1 MKKIYI
7 TVSLFLV
14 SSAINAQNNE
24 TKKADQL
31 FESYQY
37 AGSIEAYLKLVEG
50 KTADYHVYQNLADS
64 YYQIFNMEEAAKWY
78 EKVIQGTSS
87 PENYFR
93 YAQCLRSLG
102 KYEEANKQMDKFANM
117 LPNDERAKTHKSNP
131 NYVKSLITAK
141 PLFKVES
148 TSFAVEKSND
158 FGPYLSNDNVL
169 YFVSTRNNS
178 KIDKWSNQPYLDIF
192 KSTRNDNGTFSEV
205 VEVKELNTPYHDGP
219 VAISQDGT
227 TMFFARDGHSSKLF
241 EKDIKNNVKIGQL
254 GIYKATKSDG
264 KWSVVEAL
272 PINGTSYSV
281 SHPTLSVDGKTLYFT
296 SNMPGGL
303 GESDIWKISISE
315 TGYGKPEN
323 LGSKINTPGREVFP
337 FVTADEI
344 LYFASNGH
352 QGFGGL
358 DVFKVD
364 LKKASNAVNVGK
376 PVNTE
381 KDDFSLSL
389 NTKLNIGY
397 FASNRSGN
405 DLIYQAI
412 PLCELEA
419 LAIITDKKSGQAIQ
433 KATLTLL
440 DSEKNVISSTE
451 SDSFGKATFGI
462 ECGDEYLLQVTATNY
477 QFLTIPIEK
486 TSSKNVSIPLAL
498 TPNEVIITDKEVVLG
513 NVYFE
518 FDKSNITSVGAEEL
532 NKLVKVMQE
541 HPSMVIFVKSH
552 TDTKGSANYN
562 LKLSEQRAQ
571 ATVQYIVSKGISKE
585 RISGKGFGSSEP
597 KVNCGLN
604 CSEEQNAIN
613 RRSEFIIVKK

>member
-7 TVSLFLV
+7 SVSLFLV
-14 SSAINAQNNE
+14 SSAINAQINE
-24 TKKADQL
+24 TKKANQL

-50 KTADYHVYQNLADS
+50 KTVDYHVYQNLADS

-78 EKVIQGTSS
+78 EKVIQGTSN
-87 PENYFR
+87 PENYYR

-102 KYEEANKQMDKFANM
+102 KYEEANKQMDRFASM

-131 NYVKSLITAK
+131 NYVTSLISAK
-141 PLFKVES
+141 PLFKVEN

-158 FGPYLSNDNVL
+158 FGPYLSNNNDL
-169 YFVSTRNNS
+169 YFVSTRNAS

-192 KSTRNDNGTFSEV
+192 RATRNENGTFSEV
-205 VEVKELNTPYHDGP
+205 VEVKELNTPFHDGP
-219 VAISQDGT
+219 VAISQDGSI
-227 TMFFARDGHSSKLF
+227 MFFARDGHSSKLF
-241 EKDIKNNVKIGQL
+241 EKDKKNNAKIGQL
-254 GIYKATKSDG
+254 GIYKAIKSDG

-272 PINGTSYSV
+272 PINSTSYSI
-281 SHPTLSVDGKTLYFT
+281 SHPALSEDGKTLYFT
-296 SNMPGGL
+296 SNMPGGF
-303 GESDIWKISISE
+303 GESDIWKISVSE

-323 LGSKINTPGREVFP
+323 LGSKINTPGREAFP

-352 QGFGGL
+352 QGLGGL
-358 DVFKVD
+358 DIFKVD
-364 LKKASNAVNVGK
+364 LKKASNAVNVGI

-389 NTKLNIGY
+389 NAKMNIGY

-405 DLIYQAI
+405 DVIYQAI
-412 PLCELEA
+412 PVCELEA
-419 LAIITDKKSGQAIQ
+419 LAVITDKKSGQAIE
-433 KATLTLL
+433 KATLTLF
-440 DSEKNVISSTE
+440 DADKNVVSTIN
-451 SDSFGKATFGI
+451 SDSFGKATFGM
-462 ECGDEYLLQVTATNY
+462 ECSEEYLIQVTATNY
-477 QFLTIPIEK
+477 QSLTIPIEK
-486 TSSKNVSIPLAL
+486 TNKNNLTIPVAL
-498 TPNEVIITDKEVVLG
+498 LPNEVIITEKEVVLG

-518 FDKSNITSVGAEEL
+518 FDKSNITSLGAQEL

-541 HPSMVIFVKSH
+541 HPNMVIFVKSH
-552 TDTKGSANYN
+552 TDTKGSINYN

-571 ATVQYIVSKGISKE
+571 ATVQYIISKGISKE

-597 KVNCGLN
+597 KVNCGAD
-604 CSEEQNAIN
+604 CTEEQNAIN